1 MPIQSALRD
10 RKSNRAGR
18 KQPAPPILIQPQ
30 EPGQG
35 LAASINAVSGL
46 MHYIH
51 EILAGPMR
59 GSPEFFKQYL
69 RTSYKS
75 AADLL
80 KQLTARL
87 DGIPALDS
95 LTQDQNQGVSD
106 ATQGVISAATQLL
119 AIAAE
124 HDSEAAGELAL
135 ALEHM
140 AYKSGFRMDEATK
153 AMLEASIGIRVS
165 MHAEARLHNGDLW
178 VSIEGRGELIGRN
191 SRADIEIQAMV
202 PAENLNIIVTGV
214 RGA

>member
-10 RKSNRAGR
+10 RKANRTGR
-18 KQPAPPILIQPQ
+18 KQPSAPVLIQPQ

-35 LAASINAVSGL
+35 LAASIYAVSGL

-87 DGIPALDS
+87 DGIPALDG
-95 LTQDQNQGVSD
+95 LIQDPQQGAV
-106 ATQGVISAATQLL
+106 ATGGVIEAAAKLL
-119 AIAAE
+119 AVASE
-124 HDSEAAGELAL
+124 HDPEAAGELAT
-135 ALEHM
+135 ALEHL
-140 AYKSGFRMDEATK
+140 AYKSGFRMDTATK
-153 AMLEASIGIRVS
+153 AVLDAARGLRVS
-165 MHAEARLHNGDLW
+165 MHAEARLQNGDLW
-178 VSIEGRGELIGRN
+178 VVVEGRGEIIGAN
-191 SRADIEIQAMV
+191 SVGDIEIQAMV
-202 PAENLNIIVTGV
+202 PAESMNIVVTGV
-214 RGA
+214 RSRA